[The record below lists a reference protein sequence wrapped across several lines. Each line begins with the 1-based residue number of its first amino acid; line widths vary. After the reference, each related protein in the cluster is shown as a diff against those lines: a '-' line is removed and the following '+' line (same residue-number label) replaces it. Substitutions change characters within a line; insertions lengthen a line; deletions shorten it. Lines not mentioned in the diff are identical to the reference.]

1 VATATPSQ
9 LRQVF
14 DVLRAILAP
23 HAKTL
28 LVTADDGANYRLCS
42 RTLEDRIGRPL
53 FVAAVETN
61 KSSVSYHLMPV
72 YTEPRLT
79 KSLSPALNERLQGKS
94 CFNFRSLDEAQAAR
108 HELAQLTRA
117 GIDAFRNIQL
127 PWVTRPSLS
136 AGRRGTAAR
145 RRAAPARR

>member
-1 VATATPSQ
+1 MATATPSQ
-9 LRQVF
+9 LRLVF

-23 HAKTL
+23 HAKAL

-61 KSSVSYHLMPV
+61 KNYVSYHLMPI
-72 YTEPRLT
+72 YADPRLQQA
-79 KSLSPALNERLQGKS
+79 LSPALKKRMQGKL
-94 CFNFRSLDEAQAAR
+94 CFNFRTLDEAQAAR
-108 HELAQLTRA
+108 QELAQLTRA
-117 GIDAFRNIQL
+117 GIDAFRNVQL
-127 PWVTRPSLS
+127 PWQLRPSLS